1 MLSRHSKPKEFGGS
15 SHCGFVVLQ
24 AASIAGEYSA
34 KAPTL
39 DDHSDGARY
48 RNTAT
53 TWTWI
58 VGRLPCYQGQAP
70 MLPGERFRLQSGPSR
85 LVLTVAQEFPR

>member
-1 MLSRHSKPKEFGGS
+1 MWSGGSKPKDFGGS
-15 SHCGFVVLQ
+15 NHRGLIVLQ
-24 AASIAGEYSA
+24 AAFIAGGYSG

-58 VGRLPCYQGQAP
+58 VGRLPCYQGQVP
-70 MLPGERFRLQSGPSR
+70 MLPGERSRLQSGPSR
-85 LVLTVAQEFPR
+85 LVLIVP